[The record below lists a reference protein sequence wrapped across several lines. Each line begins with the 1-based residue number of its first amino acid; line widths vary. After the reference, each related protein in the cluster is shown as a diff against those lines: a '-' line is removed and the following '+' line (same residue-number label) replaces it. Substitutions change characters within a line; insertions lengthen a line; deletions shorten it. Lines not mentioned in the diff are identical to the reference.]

1 MHIFS
6 FQKDGISPVF
16 CILSENEEAS
26 ITDMDNVSLSLNIP
40 TVSPIQSYVFARVG
54 IRIDGVKGMIFS
66 PVKKLAF

>member
-26 ITDMDNVSLSLNIP
+26 IPDMNNVSLSLNIP
-40 TVSPIQSYVFARVG
+40 TVSPIQSYEVARVG
-54 IRIDGVKGMIFS
+54 IRIDGVKDMIFS
-66 PVKKLAF
+66 SVKKLAF